1 MTTREEIQY
10 ESEPIGSGNP
20 YWRCTSCKQ
29 SDPYVSIEGH
39 RAHCEFRLIQPLR
52 AELDSRLTD
61 LRVNLGSMG
70 WLPKFLAPSSL
81 ADAQR
86 YLAAL
91 MEARGL
97 LNAAVS
103 DDDTV
108 AARELAYEHLRA
120 TILG

>member
-1 MTTREEIQY
+1 MKWSEEIQY
-10 ESEPIGSGNP
+10 ESEPIGGGNP
-20 YWRCTSCKQ
+20 YYRCTSCKQ

-39 RAHCEFRLIQPLR
+39 RAHCEFRLIQPFR
-52 AELDSRLTD
+52 AELDSLLTE
-61 LRVNLGSMG
+61 LRVALGGMG

-103 DDDTV
+103 TEDTV
-108 AARELAYEHLRA
+108 AAQELAYEHLQR
-120 TILG
+120 TII